1 MKIENLQNELVNA
14 QAEYEVAFN
23 TFVAEKERVADA
35 CLSIVKAYLTENA
48 IAVRPSVDVSYYE
61 DKGLEFRCEVGF
73 QAEGK
78 TEGWLDFASD
88 FTFYFEEG
96 KLKINHGTTG
106 SFSLDDVTLVK
117 RISVMANI
125 LKNGRD
131 IEEQF
136 KKIDVT
142 AYVALRKEKYSKEF
156 VINDIKKE
164 IQQAKREAVVRS
176 LEIGNV
182 YSYTDKAERWDIM
195 IPDIYRQDGRT
206 DTFEITKLTDKFVWL
221 NVVRTY
227 DHDTIYGA
235 AGTQQKWDKK
245 IRKDVLVSFIMG
257 EKLECIER
265 KLG

>member
-14 QAEYEVAFN
+14 QAAYEVAYN
-23 TFVAEKERVADA
+23 ALINEKEKVANA
-35 CLSIVKAYLTENA
+35 CLNILKAYLIEDA

-78 TEGWLDFASD
+78 AEGWLDFASD
-88 FTFYFEEG
+88 FTFYFEDG

-117 RISVMANI
+117 RINVMANV
-125 LKNGRD
+125 LQHGRE

-136 KKIDVT
+136 KQIDVT
-142 AYVALRKEKYSKEF
+142 KYVMLRKEKYAKEF
-156 VINDIKKE
+156 ATNDIKKE
-164 IQQAKREAVVRS
+164 IQQANREAAVRS

-182 YSYTDKAERWDIM
+182 YGYTDKAERWDIM
-195 IPDIYRQDGRT
+195 IPDIYRQEGRI

-221 NVVRTY
+221 DVVRTY
-227 DHDTIYGA
+227 DHETIYGA
-235 AGTQQKWDKK
+235 AGTQQKWEKK

-257 EKLECIER
+257 EKLECLER